1 MGLSLYNTLTRRV
14 EPFAPLDPACPTMYV
29 CGPTVYNYVHIG
41 NARGTVA
48 FGVLAALLRRRYGG
62 LRYARNITD
71 VDDKI
76 NAAAKELGT
85 QIAAITDKYAAA
97 YREDMAALGVTG
109 EFAPDMEPEAT
120 RHIAQIVAMIERLV
134 ADGHAYAAEGHVLFS
149 VASFAGYGKLSRRDP
164 EEMLAGARVDVA
176 PYKRDP
182 GDFVLWKPSTDDLPG
197 WDSPW
202 GRGRPGWHIECSAMA
217 AAHLGD
223 TIDIH
228 AGGIDL
234 QFPHHENEIAQSECA
249 HGGAIFARWW
259 LHNGMLNF
267 GGAKMAKSVGNI
279 QRVHDLV
286 REYPPEALRYALL
299 SAHYRQPLEWS
310 DALIEQSVRTLDRLY
325 GTLRDLADVDAT
337 AAIPAIIEA
346 ALDDDLNTP
355 QALAEIARIAAE
367 IRQRLERKQQVAKTR
382 REVEIA
388 WLSQQWLPHSNI
400 TARLNELSSAGIAID
415 ISSAELASSN
425 LPESTDL
432 LLNRLDRFQLENYK
446 QICNLKSQ
454 LLGAGLVLG
463 LLQQDPAAW
472 FARGASGDDDARIQ
486 SLVDERNAAKKSR
499 DFARADAIRE
509 QLATEGILLEDTPAG
524 VRWKRA

>member
-1 MGLSLYNTLTRRV
+1 MSLSLYNTLTRRV

-41 NARGTVA
+41 NARGPVV
-48 FGVLAALLRRRYGG
+48 FGVLAALLRRRHGG

-85 QIAAITDKYAAA
+85 PISTITDKYAAA
-97 YREDMAALGVTG
+97 YREDMAALGVDG
-109 EFAPDMEPEAT
+109 DFAPDIEPAAT
-120 RHIAQIVAMIERLV
+120 AHMPQMIAMIERLV
-134 ADGHAYAAEGHVLFS
+134 ADGHAYAAEGHVLFA
-149 VASFAGYGKLSRRDP
+149 VASFAGYGKLSRRDT
-164 EEMLAGARVDVA
+164 EDMLAGARVEVA

-182 GDFVLWKPSTDDLPG
+182 GDFVLWKPSSDDLPG

-217 AAHLGD
+217 EAHLGA

-234 QFPHHENEIAQSECA
+234 QFPHHENEVAQCECA
-249 HGGAIFARWW
+249 HGGAPFARWW
-259 LHNGMLNF
+259 LHHGMLNF

-286 REYPPEALRYALL
+286 RAHPPEALRYALL
-299 SAHYRQPLEWS
+299 SAQYRQPLEWS
-310 DALIEQSVRTLDRLY
+310 DGLIEQSVRTLDRLY
-325 GTLRDLADVDAT
+325 GTLRDLADVEADAS
-337 AAIPAIIEA
+337 IPASIEA

-355 QALAEIARIAAE
+355 AALAEIARIAAE
-367 IRQRLERKQQVAKTR
+367 ARKA
-382 REVEIA
+382 
-388 WLSQQWLPHSNI
+388 
-400 TARLNELSSAGIAID
+400 
-415 ISSAELASSN
+415 
-425 LPESTDL
+425 EST
-432 LLNRLDRFQLENYK
+432 EEK
-446 QICNLKSQ
+446 AALKSQ

-463 LLQQDPAAW
+463 LLQQDPADW
-472 FARGASGDDDARIQ
+472 FARGASNDDDARIQ
-486 SLVDERNAAKKSR
+486 ALIDERITAKQSR
-499 DFARADAIRE
+499 DFARADAIRQ
-509 QLATEGILLEDTPAG
+509 QLADEGILLEDTPQG

>member
-1 MGLSLYNTLTRRV
+1 MSPLSKLHLYNTLSRRV
-14 EPFAPLDPACPTMYV
+14 EPFVPLDPACPTMYV

-41 NARGTVA
+41 NARGPVV
-48 FGVLAALLRRRYGG
+48 FGVLAALLRRRHGG

-85 QIAAITDKYAAA
+85 PISAITDKYAAA
-97 YREDMAALGVTG
+97 YREDMAALGVSG
-109 EFAPDMEPEAT
+109 AFAPDIEPAAT
-120 RHIAQIVAMIERLV
+120 AHMPQMIAMIERLV

-149 VASFAGYGKLSRRDP
+149 VASFDGYGKLSRRDT
-164 EEMLAGARVDVA
+164 EDMLAGARVEVA

-182 GDFVLWKPSTDDLPG
+182 GDFVLWKPSSDDLPG

-217 AAHLGD
+217 EAHLGA

-228 AGGIDL
+228 AGGVDL
-234 QFPHHENEIAQSECA
+234 QFPHHENEVAQSECA
-249 HGGAIFARWW
+249 HGGAPFARWW

-286 REYPPEALRYALL
+286 REHPPEALRYALL
-299 SAHYRQPLEWS
+299 SAQYRQPLEWS
-310 DALIEQSVRTLDRLY
+310 DGLIEQSVRTLDRLY
-325 GTLRDLADVDAT
+325 GTLRDLAGVDAEPVV
-337 AAIPAIIEA
+337 PASIEA
-346 ALDDDLNTP
+346 ALDDDVNTP
-355 QALAEIARIAAE
+355 AALAEIARIAGEARKAVSPAE
-367 IRQRLERKQQVAKTR
+367 RA
-382 REVEIA
+382 A
-388 WLSQQWLPHSNI
+388 
-400 TARLNELSSAGIAID
+400 
-415 ISSAELASSN
+415 
-425 LPESTDL
+425 
-432 LLNRLDRFQLENYK
+432 
-446 QICNLKSQ
+446 LKSQ

-472 FARGASGDDDARIQ
+472 FARGAGLDDDARIQ
-486 SLVDERNAAKKSR
+486 ALIDQRIGAKQSR
-499 DFARADAIRE
+499 DFARADAIRQ
-509 QLATEGILLEDTPAG
+509 QLADEGILLEDTPQG